1 MKKPRMGGVLLITQA
16 SNQAAEMLSGA
27 AGKLVGIGSGWPS
40 AMALA
45 RLYMKLSVA
54 PWASMAAATTAQ
66 LRTSVDIVNE
76 QITTTPSPRRW
87 VSRGS
92 NTRTE
97 RRTTARVTRC

>member
-45 RLYMKLSVA
+45 RLYMELSVA
-54 PWASMAAATTAQ
+54 PRASMEAATTAQ
-66 LRTSVDIVNE
+66 LRTSVVIVNK
-76 QITTTPSPRRW
+76 Q
-87 VSRGS
+87 
-92 NTRTE
+92 
-97 RRTTARVTRC
+97 